1 MYYAAGMVFLISI
14 ICLGRGYHIGQESE
28 AYDAVSW
35 LFGGVI
41 AFLIG
46 AFLIILKIFVFK

>member
-1 MYYAAGMVFLISI
+1 MYYAAGFAFLICI

-35 LFGGVI
+35 ILGGIV

-46 AFLIILKIFVFK
+46 DFLIILKFFVFK